1 MAHDRSY
8 FFCREMCNGS
18 FNGNFFF
25 LVNRDFTK
33 LFTNGP

>member
-1 MAHDRSY
+1 MARDTSY
-8 FFCREMCNGS
+8 FFVVKCVMALLMA
-18 FNGNFFF
+18 FFF

>member
-8 FFCREMCNGS
+8 FFVVKCAMALLMA
-18 FNGNFFF
+18 FFF